1 MSDTP
6 STPRDQGIRSRTPS
20 APERPERREPQ
31 EDTEARDRQERF
43 LANMNRVDDD
53 DRRDRTTGKLPT
65 RSTGGPALS
74 QESLRF

>member
-6 STPRDQGIRSRTPS
+6 STPRDQGIRRRTPG
-20 APERPERREPQ
+20 AP
-31 EDTEARDRQERF
+31 DRQTQRDPREDPEAPDRQRRF
-43 LANMNRVDDD
+43 LANMNRADDD

-74 QESLRF
+74 QSLRF